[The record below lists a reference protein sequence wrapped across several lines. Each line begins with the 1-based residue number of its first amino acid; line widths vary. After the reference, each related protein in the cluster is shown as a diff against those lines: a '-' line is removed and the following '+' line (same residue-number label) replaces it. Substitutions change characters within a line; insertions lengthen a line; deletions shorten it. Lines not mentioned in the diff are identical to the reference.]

1 MENRLKN
8 KKLFLLD
15 MDGTIYLGNTVFEGT
30 KEFLSYVKSK
40 GGRYIFLTN
49 NSSRGK
55 EAYVEKMKRLGIDA
69 TPDDFLS
76 SVDATIDYLKEHHEG
91 AKLFVLGT
99 RSLKKQLRDA
109 GFYVADRLD
118 IPNSAKLGNGYSDMD
133 AEGITAKI
141 EDIDIALLGFD
152 TELTYDRLENFCI
165 LLEHG
170 CRYIATHPD
179 MVCPVEYGNAVDI
192 GCYIEILKVSTGR
205 TPDVIIGK
213 PEPAMAY
220 TAMKLTGFTK
230 EETCIVGDRL
240 YTDIACADNAGV
252 DSILVLSGE
261 STVDDIEKYG
271 IHPTYIFADIKAV
284 LDEMKEGA
292 K

>member
-1 MENRLKN
+1 MKTALKD

-30 KEFLSYVKSK
+30 KEFLSYVKST
-40 GGRYIFLTN
+40 GGRYIYLTN

-55 EAYVEKMKRLGIDA
+55 DAYVEKMKRLGIEA
-69 TPDDFLS
+69 SPEDFLS
-76 SVDATIDYLKEHHEG
+76 SVDATIDYLKEHHEN
-91 AKLFVLGT
+91 ARLFVLGT
-99 RSLKKQLRDA
+99 RSLKKQLKDA
-109 GFYVADRLD
+109 GFFVADRLD
-118 IPNSAKLGNGYSDMD
+118 IPNSAKAGNGFSDMD
-133 AEGITAKI
+133 KNGVSAGP
-141 EDIDIALLGFD
+141 DSIDIALLGFD

-165 LLEHG
+165 LLERG

-192 GCYIEILKVSTGR
+192 GCYIDILKVSTGR

-220 TAMKLTGFTK
+220 TAMKLTGFSK

-240 YTDIACADNAGV
+240 YTDIACAENAGI
-252 DSILVLSGE
+252 DSILVLTGE
-261 STVDDIEKYG
+261 STADDIEKYG
-271 IHPTYIFADIKAV
+271 IHPTYIFDDIKAV

>member
-1 MENRLKN
+1 MAIPLKN

-30 KEFLSYVKSK
+30 KDFLSYVKGM

-55 EAYVEKMKRLGIDA
+55 DAYVAKMKRLGID
-69 TPDDFLS
+69 TVPEDFLS
-76 SVDATIDYLKEHHEG
+76 SVDSTIDYLKEHHEG
-91 AKLFVLGT
+91 ARLFVLGT
-99 RSLKKQLRDA
+99 RSLRSQLRDA
-109 GFYVADRLD
+109 GFFVADRLD
-118 IPNSAKLGNGYSDMD
+118 IPGSAKAGNGYSDMD
-133 AEGITAKI
+133 KEGVTAAP
-141 EDIDIALLGFD
+141 ESIDIALLGFD

-165 LLEHG
+165 LLNRG

-192 GCYIEILKVSTGR
+192 GCYIDMLKTATGR
-205 TPDVIIGK
+205 EPDVIIGK
-213 PEPAMAY
+213 PQPVMAY
-220 TAMKLTGFTK
+220 TAMKLAGFSK
-230 EETCIVGDRL
+230 DETCIVGDRL
-240 YTDIACADNAGV
+240 YTDIACANNAGV

-261 STVDDIEKYG
+261 STVDDIEKFG
-271 IHPTYIFADIKAV
+271 IHPTYIFDDIKAV
-284 LDEMKEGA
+284 LDEMKEVA